1 MTLEKLDV
9 AALKKSGY
17 MKQRQKDLFV
27 VRLRMPCG
35 NVTCEQLLG
44 ISRIAK
50 KYGTGYIHITTR
62 QGMQIPDVD
71 IHNLDAITKELE
83 ENGTP
88 PGSCGPRVRNI
99 IACPGSAECNY
110 GVIDTYGLG
119 GMLDKEFF
127 GEDMPVKIKFAVTG
141 CPNACAK
148 PQENDFG
155 VMGVLKPGLY
165 TDDCTACGTCTFMCP
180 EKAFIIEGTK
190 VKILWDKCNLC
201 GACVGA
207 CPTDLI
213 FEEWKGYKLF
223 VGGKIGKHPKLG
235 REMAIVKSP
244 EETVAIFRKI
254 IDWSKK
260 NTNVGERFGDC
271 LDRVGFDNFRQQII
285 SKEITDSLI
294 ADPTAPSVRLEINQ

>member
-1 MTLEKLDV
+1 MSLNKLDV
-9 AALKKSGY
+9 ATLKKSGY

-35 NVTCEQLLG
+35 NVTCEQLAG
-44 ISRIAK
+44 ITRIAK

-62 QGMQIPDVD
+62 QGIQIPNVG

-83 ENGTP
+83 DNGTP

-99 IACPGSAECNY
+99 ISCPGNPECNY
-110 GVIDTYGLG
+110 GLIDTYGMGRL
-119 GMLDKEFF
+119 LDKKFF

-148 PQENDFG
+148 PQENDLG
-155 VMGVLKPGLY
+155 VMGILKPAIY
-165 TDDCTACGTCTFMCP
+165 TEDCTGCGTCTFMCP
-180 EKAFIIEGTK
+180 EKAIVIEDDKAKII
-190 VKILWDKCNLC
+190 WDKCNLC

-213 FEEWKGYKLF
+213 TEEWKGYKIF

-235 REMAIVKSP
+235 REFVDAKSP
-244 EETVAIFRKI
+244 QEAVAIFRKI

-260 NTNVGERFGDC
+260 NTSVGERFGDC
-271 LDRVGFDNFRQQII
+271 LDRVGFEKFR
-285 SKEITDSLI
+285 KEITG
-294 ADPTAPSVRLEINQ
+294 

>member
-1 MTLEKLDV
+1 MSLNKLDV
-9 AALKKSGY
+9 ATLKKSGY

-35 NVTCEQLLG
+35 NVTCDQLAG
-44 ISRIAK
+44 ITRIAN
-50 KYGTGYIHITTR
+50 KYGTGYVHITTR
-62 QGMQIPDVD
+62 QGLQIPDVD

-83 ENGTP
+83 DNGTP

-99 IACPGSAECNY
+99 ISCPGNLECNY
-110 GVIDTYGLG
+110 GIIDTYAMG

-148 PQENDFG
+148 PQENDLG
-155 VMGVLKPGLY
+155 VMGILRPVIN
-165 TDDCTACGTCTFMCP
+165 TQECTGCGTCTFMCP
-180 EKAFIIEGTK
+180 EKAIVIEDDKAKII
-190 VKILWDKCNLC
+190 WDKCNLC

-213 FEEWKGYKLF
+213 SEEWKGYKIF

-235 REMAIVKSP
+235 REFVDAKSAQ
-244 EETVAIFRKI
+244 EAVAIFRTI
-254 IDWSKK
+254 MNWSKK

-271 LDRVGFDNFRQQII
+271 LDRVGFEKFR
-285 SKEITDSLI
+285 KDITGK
-294 ADPTAPSVRLEINQ
+294 

>member
-17 MKQRQKDLFV
+17 MKQKQKDLFV

-35 NVTCEQLLG
+35 NVSSQELDG

-50 KYGTGYIHITTR
+50 KYGSGYIHITTR
-62 QGMQIPDVD
+62 QGMQIPNVD

-83 ENGTP
+83 DNGTP

-99 IACPGSAECNY
+99 ISCPGNFECNY
-110 GVIDTYGLG
+110 GIIDTYGLAG
-119 GMLDKEFF
+119 ILDKEFF
-127 GEDMPVKIKFAVTG
+127 GEDMPVKIKFSVTG

-148 PQENDFG
+148 PQENDLG
-155 VMGVLKPGLY
+155 VMGVLKPVIY
-165 TDDCTACGTCTFMCP
+165 TEECSGCGTCTFMCP
-180 EKAFIIEGTK
+180 EKAIVVEDEKAKII
-190 VKILWDKCNLC
+190 WDKCNLC

-207 CPTDLI
+207 CPSDLI
-213 FEEWKGYKLF
+213 TEEWKGYRLF

-235 REMAIVKSP
+235 IELTDAKSP
-244 EETVAIFRKI
+244 EEAVAVFRKI

-260 NTNVGERFGDC
+260 NTQIGERFGNC
-271 LDRVGFDNFRQQII
+271 IDRVGFSNFKKFI
-285 SKEITDSLI
+285 LG
-294 ADPTAPSVRLEINQ
+294 

>member
-1 MTLEKLDV
+1 MSPNKLDV
-9 AALKKSGY
+9 ATLKKSGY

-35 NVTCEQLLG
+35 NVTCERLAG
-44 ISRIAK
+44 ITRIAK

-62 QGMQIPDVD
+62 QGMQIPNVD

-83 ENGTP
+83 DNGTP

-99 IACPGSAECNY
+99 ISCPGNLECNY
-110 GVIDTYGLG
+110 GIIDTYGMG

-148 PQENDFG
+148 PQENDLG
-155 VMGVLKPGLY
+155 VMGILKPAIN
-165 TDDCTACGTCTFMCP
+165 TEDCIGCGTCTFMCP
-180 EKAFIIEGTK
+180 EKAVVIEDDKAKII
-190 VKILWDKCNLC
+190 WDKCNLC

-207 CPTDLI
+207 CPTYLI
-213 FEEWKGYKLF
+213 TEEWKGYKIF

-235 REMAIVKSP
+235 KEFVDAISQ
-244 EETVAIFRKI
+244 EETIAIFRKI
-254 IDWSKK
+254 INWSKK

-271 LDRVGFDNFRQQII
+271 LDRVGFEKFR
-285 SKEITDSLI
+285 KEITG
-294 ADPTAPSVRLEINQ
+294 